1 MNRRQAWSALAAVAG
16 APLAYHIAFKQAQP
30 APRQSLLIGGA
41 GTMRSLMAALA
52 RGYCQRHPG
61 LDVVIEQGG
70 SLAAYGAASR
80 GAIDLAAMTRGLSDA
95 EDDAGAR
102 HYLIAKA
109 DVAVVINRA
118 LGLTD
123 LSRQQIQSLLT
134 GHFNNWRQVGGPDRK
149 VKIYA
154 LADEARTSL
163 FAQELVLDGSL
174 LAVDASEFA
183 SSVALA
189 EAVAADPAAIG
200 YCASG
205 GHCSGNALLR
215 LAVDGVP
222 ASTHTVLS
230 GRYPYALPMY
240 LLLYGERD
248 GHRAGFVDF
257 ARSAA
262 GQRIVAREGL
272 LAVC

>member
-16 APLAYHIAFKQAQP
+16 APLAYHIAFRQAPP

-41 GTMRSLMAALA
+41 GTMRSLMSALA

-80 GAIDLAAMTRGLSDA
+80 GAIDLAAMARGLSDA
-95 EDDAGAR
+95 EDDASAR
-102 HYLIAKA
+102 PYLIAKA
-109 DVAVVINRA
+109 DVAIVINRA

-134 GHFNNWRQVGGPDRK
+134 GRFDNWRQVGGPDRK
-149 VKIYA
+149 VKVYA
-154 LADEARTSL
+154 LAHEARTSL

-174 LAVDASEFA
+174 CAVDASELA
-183 SSVALA
+183 SSGALA
-189 EAVAADPAAIG
+189 AVAADPAAIG

-205 GHCSGNALLR
+205 GHCSGSALLR
-215 LAVDGVP
+215 LAADGVP
-222 ASTHTVLS
+222 SSLHTVLS
-230 GRYPYALPMY
+230 GRYPYALPLY
-240 LLLYGERD
+240 LLLYGERG

-272 LAVC
+272 IAVC